1 MLSAIGLIG
10 GLALL
15 IYMTVKGVN
24 ILIAGPIA
32 AAIVAATSGLAWLPP
47 LAAEG
52 APDFATAYMDGFV
65 SFFKSWFFMFLLGA
79 IFGEIMGASGAAASV
94 AHWIIEKIGI
104 KHAVLAVVAACAV
117 LTYGGV
123 SVFIVAFSVYSLA
136 VHLFREANLPRRF
149 IPAALAFGSVTFTM
163 TTAGSPEIQNLIPME
178 FLGTTAYAGWEVSLI
193 VAVFMAIAGQ
203 FWLNW
208 MVKRAVANGETFV
221 GRETDDANTDY
232 GALPAPILCLLPL
245 VAVLGIF
252 LIFQYPQDMGPLSS
266 ILPTTSLDK
275 WALVAA
281 LGSGAIVALAVGY
294 RKLKAMPE
302 AFSRGATSAVVAITN
317 TCAVVGFG
325 AVAKLSPAF
334 QEALVIVQNIPGSPL
349 IGAAIAVTV
358 IAGLTGSASGGQ
370 TIALP
375 LIAPHYLDV
384 GAQPDELHRVVAISS
399 GALDSLPHNGYVV
412 TTIRAVCGETH
423 KDAYG
428 AVGALTVVIPVI
440 GTIMAVAMFTM
451 F

>member
-15 IYMTVKGVN
+15 IYMTVRGVN
-24 ILIAGPIA
+24 ILIAGPVA

-47 LAAEG
+47 LAVEG
-52 APDFATAYMDGFV
+52 TPDFATAYMDGFV
-65 SFFKSWFFMFLLGA
+65 GFFKSWFFMFLLGA

-104 KHAVLAVVAACAV
+104 RHAVLAVVVACAV

-123 SVFIVAFSVYSLA
+123 SVFIVSFSVYSLA
-136 VHLFREANLPRRF
+136 VHLFREADLPRRF
-149 IPAALAFGSVTFTM
+149 IPGTLAFGSVTFTM
-163 TTAGSPEIQNLIPME
+163 TSAGSPEIQNLIPME
-178 FLGTTAYAGWEVSLI
+178 HLGTTAYAGWEVSII
-193 VAVFMAIAGQ
+193 VAVFMALAGYY
-203 FWLNW
+203 WLNH
-208 MVKRAVANGETFV
+208 MVKRAVAKGEKFV
-221 GRETDDANTDY
+221 GRETDDHNTDY
-232 GALPAPILCLLPL
+232 GILPAPLLCILPL

-252 LIFQYPQDMGPLSS
+252 LIFQYPQNMGLFSA
-266 ILPTTSLDK
+266 ILPSASLDK

-281 LGSGAIVALAVGY
+281 LGSGAIVALIVGY

-302 AFSRGATSAVVAITN
+302 AFSRGASSAVVAITN

-325 AVAKLSPAF
+325 SVAKLSPAF
-334 QEALVIVQNIPGSPL
+334 QEALIMVQNIPGSPL
-349 IGAAIAVTV
+349 IGAAVAVTV

-370 TIALP
+370 SIALP
-375 LIAPHYLDV
+375 LIAPHYLDA

-428 AVGALTVVIPVI
+428 AVGALTVVVPVI
-440 GTIMAVAMFTM
+440 GTIMAVALFAL

>member
-15 IYMTVKGVN
+15 IWMTVRGVN
-24 ILIAGPIA
+24 ILIAGPVA
-32 AAIVAATSGLAWLPP
+32 AAIVAMTSGLAWLPP

-65 SFFKSWFFMFLLGA
+65 GFFKSWFFMFLLGA
-79 IFGEIMGASGAAASV
+79 IFGEIMAASGAAASV
-94 AHWIIEKIGI
+94 AHWIVEKIGI

-163 TTAGSPEIQNLIPME
+163 TSAGSPEIQNLIPME
-178 FLGTTAYAGWEVSLI
+178 FLGTTAYAGWEVSI
-193 VAVFMAIAGQ
+193 VVAVFMAVAGH
-203 FWLNW
+203 FWLNH
-208 MVKRAVANGETFV
+208 MVKKAVANGETFV
-221 GRETDDANTDY
+221 GRESDDDNTDY
-232 GALPAPILCLLPL
+232 GSLPAPILCLLPL
-245 VAVLGIF
+245 IAVLSVF
-252 LIFQYPQDMGPLSS
+252 LIFQYPQDMGPLSA
-266 ILPTTSLDK
+266 ILPQASLDK

-281 LGSGAIVALAVGY
+281 LGSGAIVALIVGFQ
-294 RKLKAMPE
+294 KLKAMPE
-302 AFSRGATSAVVAITN
+302 AFSKGATSAVVAITN

-334 QEALVIVQNIPGSPL
+334 QEALIMVQNIPGSPL

-370 TIALP
+370 SIALP
-375 LIAPHYLDV
+375 LIAPHYMDV

-428 AVGALTVVIPVI
+428 AVGALTVVVPVV
-440 GTIMAVAMFTM
+440 GTIIAVALFAI

>member
-1 MLSAIGLIG
+1 MLSTIGLIG

-15 IYMTVKGVN
+15 IYMTVRGVN
-24 ILIAGPIA
+24 ILIAGPVA
-32 AAIVAATSGLAWLPP
+32 AAIVALTSGIAWLPP

-79 IFGEIMGASGAAASV
+79 IFGEIMSASGAAASV

-136 VHLFREANLPRRF
+136 VHLFREADLPRRF

-163 TTAGSPEIQNLIPME
+163 TSAGSPEIQNLIPME
-178 FLGTTAYAGWEVSLI
+178 FLGTTAYAGWEVSI
-193 VAVFMAIAGQ
+193 VVAVFMAVAGH

-208 MVKRAVANGETFV
+208 MVRRAVANGEHFV
-221 GRETDDANTDY
+221 GRETDDQNTDFSS
-232 GALPAPILCLLPL
+232 LPGPLLCLLPL

-252 LIFQYPQDMGPLSS
+252 LIFQYPQNMGPLSA
-266 ILPTTSLDK
+266 ILPAASLEK

-281 LGSGAIVALAVGY
+281 LGGGAIVALVVGY
-294 RKLKAMPE
+294 EKLKAMPE

-334 QEALVIVQNIPGSPL
+334 QEALVMVQNIPGSPL

-370 TIALP
+370 SIALP

-428 AVGALTVVIPVI
+428 AVGALTVVIPII
-440 GTIMAVAMFTM
+440 GTIMAVALFAL

>member
-1 MLSAIGLIG
+1 MISTIGLIG

-24 ILIAGPIA
+24 ILIAGPVA
-32 AAIVAATSGLAWLPP
+32 AAIVAMTSGIAWLPP
-47 LAAEG
+47 LAVEG

-94 AHWIIEKIGI
+94 AHWIIKKIGI
-104 KHAVLAVVAACAV
+104 QHAVLAVVVACAV

-123 SVFIVAFSVYSLA
+123 SVFIVSFSVYSLA
-136 VHLFREANLPRRF
+136 VHLFREADLPRRF
-149 IPAALAFGSVTFTM
+149 IPGALAFGSVTFTM
-163 TTAGSPEIQNLIPME
+163 TSAGSPEIQNLIPME
-178 FLGTTAYAGWEVSLI
+178 HLGTTAYAGWEVSLI
-193 VAVFMAIAGQ
+193 IALFMAISGHI
-203 FWLNW
+203 WINR
-208 MVKRAVANGETFV
+208 MVKKAVAKGERFEARDSDSDIADL
-221 GRETDDANTDY
+221 GK
-232 GALPAPILCLLPL
+232 LPAPMLCIMPL
-245 VAVLGIF
+245 VAVLAVF
-252 LIFQYPQDMGPLSS
+252 LIFQYPQNMGPLSA
-266 ILPTTSLDK
+266 ILPAQSLDK

-281 LGSGAIVALAVGY
+281 LGSGAIVALIVGWD
-294 RKLKAMPE
+294 KLKAMPD
-302 AFSRGATSAVVAITN
+302 AFSRGASSAVVAITN

-325 AVAKLSPAF
+325 SVAKLSPAF
-334 QEALVIVQNIPGSPL
+334 LAALEIVQNIPGSPL

-370 TIALP
+370 SIALP
-375 LIAPHYLDV
+375 LIAPHYLEV

-423 KDAYG
+423 AGAYG
-428 AVGALTVVIPVI
+428 AVAKLTVIIPVI
-440 GTIMAVAMFTM
+440 GTIMAVALFSI